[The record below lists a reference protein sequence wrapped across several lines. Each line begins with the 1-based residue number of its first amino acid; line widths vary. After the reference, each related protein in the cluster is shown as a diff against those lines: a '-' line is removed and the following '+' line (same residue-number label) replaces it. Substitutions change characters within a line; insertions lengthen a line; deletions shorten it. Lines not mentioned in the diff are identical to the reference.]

1 MHPVDFCCWKL
12 ESCWDSAVFVRQ
24 KTYME
29 HVTHEDMEPVEPYW
43 DVKCAGMP
51 ETCKRLVRARLGT
64 EEDRER
70 ESRGASEDAKGF
82 LAQGSMGPLEFGV
95 GLRVPGK
102 LLPKRIPGGV
112 VLKDTWF
119 EMR

>member
-1 MHPVDFCCWKL
+1 
-12 ESCWDSAVFVRQ
+12 
-24 KTYME
+24 
-29 HVTHEDMEPVEPYW
+29 
-43 DVKCAGMP
+43 MP

-70 ESRGASEDAKGF
+70 ESQGASEDAKRF
-82 LAQGSMGPLEFGV
+82 LAQGSMGPLEFCV